1 MLTKREEY
9 IKKAFFHSLPDD
21 EATEMVKKIS
31 SIGEEIG
38 FVGNNMSDN
47 QEKFDKRK
55 HKYDVWIAR
64 EVKKDEEL
72 IERVFDLRLI
82 IDWAYEEKID
92 LPRHTFDEALELQ
105 RKWHEEM
112 FRKYQIEQINIPDID
127 NNRIVFRFSDKKHFL
142 YLLDESDLK
151 YEGTVMGH
159 CVGGTSYKTRVR
171 NKKSIILS
179 IRDEKNEPH
188 VTIEINSELRRLVQK
203 YGKSNQPP
211 IEKYNKMYSEY
222 LLFATDFPDLDNKEL
237 LSFLNLGFIL
247 DKE

>member
-9 IKKAFFHSLPDD
+9 IKKSFFSSLPDS

-47 QEKFDKRK
+47 QDKFNQRK

-72 IERVFDLRLI
+72 IDRVLDLRLI

-92 LPRHTFDEALELQ
+92 LPRYSFDEALKLQ
-105 RKWHEEM
+105 REWHEEM
-112 FRKYQIEQINIPDID
+112 FRKYQIEQINIPSID
-127 NNRIVFRFSDKKHFL
+127 NNRIVFRFSDRKHFL
-142 YLLDESDLK
+142 YLLNADDLK

-159 CVGGTSYKTRVR
+159 CVGGTSYKTKVKG
-171 NKKSIILS
+171 NKAFILS
-179 IRDEKNEPH
+179 IRDENNHPH
-188 VTIEINSELRRLVQK
+188 VTIEINTELRRLVQK
-203 YGKSNQPP
+203 FGKSNQPP
-211 IEKYNKMYSEY
+211 VEKYNRMYSEY

-237 LSFLNLGFIL
+237 LTFLNLDFIL
-247 DKE
+247 GKQ